1 MLLAYNA
8 NSATIAANLGKWR
21 PNAANPTGLYVPNL
35 SEQFFR
41 AWTLGAGREAGAW
54 YSDETRPITGSFA
67 FQTGMNGNA
76 YVVPVKEAT
85 NGAFSTYGNLE
96 GRTVQV
102 SDVEQY
108 GPHRV
113 DMDTSHII
121 PTGPENVPQ
130 HIWQPL
136 VIYLGLSA

>member
-1 MLLAYNA
+1 MASLFEF
-8 NSATIAANLGKWR
+8 LGYR
-21 PNAANPTGLYVPNL
+21 PR
-35 SEQFFR
+35 FR